1 MAHLGENRWG
11 HTPEQL
17 DENTPPD
24 AERKGFSDPGRPDR
38 LVVDGDQIRDFVDAV
53 FRYAS
58 PGLFISLRILDRRA
72 AAIAEAAQGAPDD
85 LLSTRA
91 VAEWLGVSVQF
102 LEVGRHRGYGPKFV
116 RIGPAR
122 IRYRRAEILAWLE
135 ERTFAST
142 SQAGVWSATTRRRT
156 RRSTAAE
163 GSTRSGS

>member
-1 MAHLGENRWG
+1 MCCAAQCSIRSTVMKKSCISSSVPPRRTSYPPQADATGL
-11 HTPEQL
+11 TP
-17 DENTPPD
+17 N
-24 AERKGFSDPGRPDR
+24 PGSA
-38 LVVDGDQIRDFVDAV
+38 AV
-53 FRYAS
+53 PR
-58 PGLFISLRILDRRA
+58 RHHLDRRA

-91 VAEWLGVSVQF
+91 VAEWLRVSIQF
-102 LEVGRHRGYGPKFV
+102 LEIGRHRGYGPKFV

-142 SQAGVWSATTRRRT
+142 SQAGTWSATTRRRT